1 MVALEKNTA
10 VSVPLEAYGCVF
22 IIATTCPEAYVGEEK

>member
-10 VSVPLEAYGCVF
+10 ASVPLEAYGSFVCV
-22 IIATTCPEAYVGEEK
+22 YNSNHLS